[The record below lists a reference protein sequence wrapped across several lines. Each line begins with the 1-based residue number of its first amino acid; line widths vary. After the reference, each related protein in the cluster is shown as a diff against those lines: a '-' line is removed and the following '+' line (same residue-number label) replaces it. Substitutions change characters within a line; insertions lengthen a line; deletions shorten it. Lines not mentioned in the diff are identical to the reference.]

1 MRKQIPLIKKAG
13 AFALSLGLMFTLVS
27 PYAIYAEEG
36 TVTPQTEETNTQEQI
51 KENENNVE
59 LSNVKSIDVTK
70 PVIEDINFEAGKT
83 FEVGE
88 EVPISIKAY
97 DAESGIDFVKIEVYY
112 IQSDD
117 GNNGT
122 WKEIKL
128 IYNEVTKLY
137 EAKIPVINGGYDKAQ
152 INRIYAVDKNQ
163 NLNDIYEYEKYYFL
177 ISGGENNNFKHSKVE
192 SLEFKENGQTLTDED
207 QPHISI
213 TVPQE
218 DSQYFSTIIL
228 EFYNE
233 EKDRLCWISC
243 FNGGNSNVYESYDSL
258 LNFSEGHWVL
268 KDIFANDEERIDI
281 SYDKMDKIFFDFK
294 GERDEESPKIESI
307 VIDKQGEFVK
317 PGDEIQIHIKVS
329 DNVAL
334 RTQEEIFLLFQ
345 AQASIYP
352 SQHSVDLKYDEEK
365 DEFVGSWLIDSKT
378 YPCEWYI
385 DYLSI
390 HDTSGNGVNLY
401 DFIDDY
407 NPYYIKVNND
417 NNYVA
422 PTYSL
427 NINFYTLNEYGEYE
441 NVSSQELKNIERH
454 TKLKDVNI
462 EFPDGSTSFK
472 DLKFKEWIDNENNRY
487 NGEKEI
493 LGDYYINYYAIYDK
507 NVINFSTTYIN
518 EDKDISWDG
527 EKITVPIG
535 TTYQEFF
542 NKYALHVD
550 DLYTGEEFDKWEYSG
565 FDENTDLN
573 EEIPV
578 QPYNYIHANAKFK
591 NLKVIQSCYNYID
604 EYGDTTWEYNV
615 DFVKETLL
623 RSEAYESLADY
634 EINSYD
640 GLRFVKWIPTG
651 EGADNTI
658 DREVSNYESFE
669 YDADYENHLVRFVL
683 YDRNKPYSSIGPGGG
698 TTGFE
703 IGVDYITVAED
714 GEEIKVPE
722 FNMKD
727 IEWYEGPE
735 SDVIMVT
742 SNLYYYGIGTGIEEE
757 TPDVPDEPDTPVTPD
772 QPDEPDIPVT
782 PDTPDTPEE
791 PEKPDTPDTPAE
803 PEKPV
808 TPDKPVTPVEPEK
821 PITPDKPSEPDK
833 EITDTGTSGSTTDKV
848 IVLPK
853 EETNK
858 IVEEIAKADK
868 EEKIEVFMGNATV
881 VPTEVLEAA
890 KGKDVVVELNMG
902 GYTWEING
910 KDILASNL
918 KDINLE
924 VKMDSHAV
932 PSNIVKELAGDNPV
946 KQLSLTHNGNFGFKA
961 NLKINVGN
969 EYKGKYGNLYYYDS
983 DGKMVYMNAG
993 KIDENGNVVVSF
1005 SHASDYVIV
1014 INDKNMAPSIND
1026 KDVIKD
1032 TANHVNNLY
1041 GFVSISLCIS
1051 GAFMLLYANK
1061 RKSKES

>member
-1 MRKQIPLIKKAG
+1 MRKQIPLLKKAG

-27 PYAIYAEEG
+27 PYAIYAEEEG
-36 TVTPQTEETNTQEQI
+36 TVTPQTEETNTQEQVKE
-51 KENENNVE
+51 KENNAE
-59 LSNVKSIDVTK
+59 LSNAKSIDVTK

-122 WKEIKL
+122 WREIIL
-128 IYNEVTKLY
+128 VYNEVTNLY
-137 EAKIPVINGGYDKAQ
+137 EGKIPVINGGYDKAS
-152 INRIYAVDKNQ
+152 IDRIYAVDKNH
-163 NLNDIYEYEKYYFL
+163 NLTDIYEYEKYYFL

-192 SLEFKENGQTLTDED
+192 SFEFKENGQTLTDED

-218 DSQYFSTIIL
+218 DSKYFSTIIL
-228 EFYNE
+228 KFYNK
-233 EKDRLCWISC
+233 EKDRYCWISC
-243 FNGGNSNVYESYDSL
+243 YNGGNSNVYESYDSL
-258 LNFSEGHWVL
+258 LDFSRGHWVL
-268 KDIFANDEERIDI
+268 NDIFANDEERIDI
-281 SYDKMDKIFFDFK
+281 SYDKMETIFFDFK
-294 GERDEESPKIESI
+294 GDRDEESPKIESI
-307 VIDKQGEFVK
+307 VMDKQGEFVK
-317 PGDEIQIHIKVS
+317 PGDEIQLRIKVS

-334 RTQEEIFLLFQ
+334 RTQEDTYLLFR
-345 AQASIYP
+345 AEASIYP
-352 SQHSVDLKYDEEK
+352 SQHRVDLKYDENK
-365 DEFVGSWLIDSKT
+365 DEFIGHWLIDSET

-385 DYLSI
+385 DHLGI
-390 HDTSGNGVNLY
+390 WDTSGNIVDLY
-401 DFIDDY
+401 DFIGDY

-427 NINFYTLNEYGEYE
+427 NINFYTLNEYGDYEY
-441 NVSSQELKNIERH
+441 VSNQELNNIERH
-454 TKLKDVNI
+454 TKFKDLNI

-472 DLKFKEWIDNENNRY
+472 NLKFKEWIDNENNPY

-493 LGDYYINYYAIYDK
+493 LGDNYINFYATYDK
-507 NVINFSTTYIN
+507 NIINFNMEYVN
-518 EDKDISWDG
+518 KDKNISWEG
-527 EKITVPIG
+527 ETITVPIG
-535 TTYQEFF
+535 TTYREFF
-542 NKYALHVD
+542 DEYVPSVD

-565 FDENTDLN
+565 FDADTDLN
-573 EEIPV
+573 DEIPF

-591 NLKVIQSCYNYID
+591 ELKVIQSSYDYID
-604 EYGDTTWEYNV
+604 EDGDSTWEYNV
-615 DFVKETLL
+615 NFVKETML
-623 RSEAYESLADY
+623 RSEAYKTLADF

-640 GLRFVKWIPTG
+640 GLHFVKWTPTG

-658 DREVSNYESFE
+658 DRIVSNYELFE
-669 YDADYENHLVRFVL
+669 YDAEYSNYLVRFVL
-683 YDRNKPYSSIGPGGG
+683 YDRNKPISSIGPGGG

-703 IGVDYITVAED
+703 IGVNYITVAEN
-714 GEEIKVPE
+714 GEEIRVPKFE
-722 FNMKD
+722 NMKD

-742 SNLYYYGIGTGIEEE
+742 SNLYYYGIGTGIEDE
-757 TPDVPDEPDTPVTPD
+757 TPDIPDEPDTPITPD
-772 QPDEPDIPVT
+772 QPDEPDTPIT
-782 PDTPDTPEE
+782 PDTPVE
-791 PEKPDTPDTPAE
+791 PDKPDTPDTPVE
-803 PEKPV
+803 
-808 TPDKPVTPVEPEK
+808 PDKPVTPVEPEK

-858 IVEEIAKADK
+858 IVEKIAKAGE

-924 VKMDSHAV
+924 VKMNSNAV

-961 NLKINVGN
+961 DLKINVGN
-969 EYKGKYGNLYYYDS
+969 ENKGKYGNLYYYDS

-1014 INDKNMAPSIND
+1014 INDKVMGPSTNN

-1061 RKSKES
+1061 RKSEE

>member
-13 AFALSLGLMFTLVS
+13 AFALSLGLMFTLVL
-27 PYAIYAEEG
+27 PYAIYAEEEG
-36 TVTPQTEETNTQEQI
+36 TVTPQTEETNTQEQVKE
-51 KENENNVE
+51 KENNAE
-59 LSNVKSIDVTK
+59 LSNIKSIDVTK

-97 DAESGIDFVKIEVYY
+97 DAESGIDFVKINIYY
-112 IQSDD
+112 TQSDD
-117 GNNGT
+117 DNYYNGS
-122 WKEIKL
+122 EITL
-128 IYNEVTKLY
+128 VYNEVTKLY
-137 EAKIPVINGGYDKAQ
+137 EGKIPVINGGYDKAL
-152 INRIYAVDKNQ
+152 INRIYAVDKNH
-163 NLNDIYEYEKYYFL
+163 NLTEIYESEKYYFL
-177 ISGGENNNFKHSKVE
+177 ISGGENNNLKHSKVE
-192 SLEFKENGQTLTDED
+192 SLEFKENRQTLTDKD
-207 QPHISI
+207 QVHISI
-213 TVPQE
+213 TVPEE
-218 DSQYFSTIIL
+218 DSKYFSSINL
-228 EFYNE
+228 EFYNK
-233 EKDRLCWISC
+233 EKERYSSLSC
-243 FNGGNSNVYESYDSL
+243 HKVGDSNVYESYDSL
-258 LNFSEGHWVL
+258 LYFYGGHWVL
-268 KDIFANDEERIDI
+268 NEIYAHDEERIDI
-281 SYDKMDKIFFDFK
+281 SYDKMDTIFFDYK
-294 GERDEESPKIESI
+294 GDKDEENPKIESI
-307 VIDKQGEFVK
+307 VMDKQGEFVK
-317 PGDEIQIHIKVS
+317 PGDDIQIHIKVS

-334 RTQEEIFLLFQ
+334 RTQEDTFLLFQ
-345 AQASIYP
+345 AEASIYP
-352 SQHSVDLKYDEEK
+352 SQHRVDLKYDENK
-365 DEFVGSWLIDSKT
+365 DEFIGHWLIDSKT

-385 DYLSI
+385 DYLGI
-390 HDTSGNGVNLY
+390 WDTSGNSVALY
-401 DFIDDY
+401 DFIGDY

-417 NNYVA
+417 NNYVT

-427 NINFYTLNEYGEYE
+427 NISFYALDE
-441 NVSSQELKNIERH
+441 NGDYFRVSRQELNDIERH
-454 TKLKDVNI
+454 TKFKDMDI
-462 EFPDGSTSFK
+462 KMPDGSTSFEN
-472 DLKFKEWIDNENNRY
+472 LKFVKWVDDDNNPY
-487 NGEKEI
+487 NGEKEM
-493 LGDYYINYYAIYDK
+493 LGDFYINFFAVYDK
-507 NVINFSTTYIN
+507 NVINFSTTYVN
-518 EDKDISWDG
+518 KDEDISWQS
-527 EKITVPIG
+527 ETITVP
-535 TTYQEFF
+535 TDMTYQELFD
-542 NKYALHVD
+542 KYEPNVD
-550 DLYTGEEFDKWEYSG
+550 DLYTGKQFDKWVYSG
-565 FDENTDLN
+565 FDPNIDLN
-573 EEIPV
+573 EEIPF
-578 QPYNYIHANAKFK
+578 QPWNYSIQAYAKFK
-591 NLKVIQSCYNYID
+591 DLNVIQGSYTYINVD
-604 EYGDTTWEYNV
+604 GETTWQTNTE
-615 DFVKETLL
+615 FVKETLL
-623 RSEAYESLADY
+623 RSEAFDSLSKYEV
-634 EINSYD
+634 NSYE
-640 GLRFVKWIPTG
+640 GLRFAKWVPTG
-651 EGADNTI
+651 ESADNTM
-658 DREVSNYESFE
+658 DRAVFNYESFE

-703 IGVDYITVAED
+703 IGVDYITVADD

-772 QPDEPDIPVT
+772 QPDEPD
-782 PDTPDTPEE
+782 TPEE
-791 PEKPDTPDTPAE
+791 PEKPD
-803 PEKPV
+803 

-1014 INDKNMAPSIND
+1014 INDKNMAPSTNN

-1041 GFVSISLCIS
+1041 GFVSIILCIS
-1051 GAFMLLYANK
+1051 GAFMLLYTNK
-1061 RKSKES
+1061 KKSEE